1 MSYIKIRVCCIRMA
15 AAVDRY
21 TYTATG
27 VLGDKRPTMLE
38 NEIHQRSQLAR
49 AKTHC
54 HHIPPNMTMGISTAR
69 DYTALPKAFTWTD
82 SPVAANAS
90 GGSTALLSRPK
101 QLPKDFVSLN
111 REAARSG
118 YATMRENKDFR
129 AMHDYRR
136 QPERDR
142 RPAACG
148 GAATSR
154 LPPEAAYGVSTRPST
169 PIQELMAYKFQNDW
183 IRHQVDAHQAKAA
196 ATPKKPLMCQP
207 YETRASMLRSYLLP
221 AAEASQAS
229 ALWKMPRFERSARSR
244 LDTFRSERQR
254 SLAFELH
261 QAEQTDRL
269 GTGGLGLY
277 IPSTK

>member
-1 MSYIKIRVCCIRMA
+1 MA

-54 HHIPPNMTMGISTAR
+54 HHFPPNMTMGISTTR
-69 DYTALPKAFTWTD
+69 DHTALPKAFSWTD
-82 SPVAANAS
+82 APVAANA
-90 GGSTALLSRPK
+90 GSSSLLSRPK
-101 QLPKDFVSLN
+101 QQPKDFVSLN
-111 REAARSG
+111 RDAARSG
-118 YATMRENKDFR
+118 YATMRENRDFR
-129 AMHDYRR
+129 AMHDYRK

-142 RPAACG
+142 RASG
-148 GAATSR
+148 TGAATSR
-154 LPPEAAYGVSTRPST
+154 PPVDAAHGVGNRPST
-169 PIQELMAYKFQNDW
+169 PIHELIAYKFQNDW
-183 IRHQVDAHQAKAA
+183 IRDQVSGNQARAA
-196 ATPKKPLMCQP
+196 ATPMKPLMCQP

-221 AAEASQAS
+221 AEQHAS
-229 ALWKMPRFERSARSR
+229 ASLWKMPRFERSARSR

-261 QAEQTDRL
+261 EAERTDRM
-269 GTGGLGLY
+269 GPRGLGLH